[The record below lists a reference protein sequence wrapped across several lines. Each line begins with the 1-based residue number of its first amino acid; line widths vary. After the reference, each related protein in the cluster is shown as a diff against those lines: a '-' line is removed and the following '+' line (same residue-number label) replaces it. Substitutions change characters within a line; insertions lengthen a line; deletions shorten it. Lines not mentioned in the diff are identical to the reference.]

1 MTDPHV
7 HCGACHLM
15 IETQTVAEDG
25 TVTDFKPPTG
35 TQHMPVPTPQG
46 IGIAPITV
54 YLCETCN
61 AEITA
66 RAAAPKI
73 LVPGGLRSVPQ

>member
-1 MTDPHV
+1 M
-7 HCGACHLM
+7 M

-25 TVTDFKPPTG
+25 TVTYFKPPTG
-35 TQHMPVPTPQG
+35 QQFMPVPTPQG
-46 IGIAPITV
+46 IGIAPITI
-54 YLCETCN
+54 YLCESCT

-66 RAAAPKI
+66 RATAPKI